1 VRTVYLNYL
10 TLCSASL
17 SLLREIVHGLVNSQ
31 MFTIPQ
37 PLPRT
42 LHYIIPTADSCLV
55 SASVP
60 DFVRMNSHLLSL
72 HLSVLVCHLVQDHV
86 QP

>member
-1 VRTVYLNYL
+1 MPV
-10 TLCSASL
+10 
-17 SLLREIVHGLVNSQ
+17 GLVNGQ
-31 MFTIPQ
+31 IFTLPQ

-42 LHYIIPTADSCLV
+42 LHYIIPTADCCLV

-72 HLSVLVCHLVQDHV
+72 HLSVLVSYLVRDRV